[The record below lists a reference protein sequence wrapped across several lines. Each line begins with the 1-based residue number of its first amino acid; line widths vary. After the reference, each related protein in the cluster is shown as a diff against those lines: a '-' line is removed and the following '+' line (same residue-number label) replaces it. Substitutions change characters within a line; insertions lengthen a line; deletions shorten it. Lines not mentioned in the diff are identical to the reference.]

1 MDNMLGIFV
10 SNDGM
15 CYMIEMTM
23 MEGIVYGDGSYID
36 PFMVSEELMDL
47 SMNAELSPMTQN
59 FLTIV
64 SNAMIWIICLGSLFL
79 MMECVI

>member
-23 MEGIVYGDGSYID
+23 MEGMVYGDGSYID
-36 PFMVSEELMDL
+36 FHGVRGTYGFINE
-47 SMNAELSPMTQN
+47 
-59 FLTIV
+59 
-64 SNAMIWIICLGSLFL
+64 
-79 MMECVI
+79 

>member
-1 MDNMLGIFV
+1 
-10 SNDGM
+10 
-15 CYMIEMTM
+15 M
-23 MEGIVYGDGSYID
+23 MEGMVYGDGSYID